1 MPYKLAVTVT
11 HGMGSQTNDF
21 ADEMIDEVKGRLS
34 KIEADPADVLWQPV
48 FWADVLQPRQDKLW
62 HDLSRDHDLDYVKIR
77 RFVLS
82 ALADAV
88 AYQRVPGPQK
98 DVYDQVHGRVRK
110 HLQELRDKAGG
121 QDLPVIVMAH
131 SLGCAVMSDYI
142 WDRQKETRAG
152 NPSGTPTERLEKLAG
167 VITFGCNLP
176 VFSLAYDPV
185 LAISFPPATLPP
197 ELKPVAKWNNYFD
210 PDDVLGYPLKP
221 LSPSY
226 AQAVTEDRAINAGGI
241 FSSWN
246 PLAHSAYWTDD
257 DFTRPVA
264 AQIAAVLKRL

>member
-1 MPYKLAVTVT
+1 MPFKLAVTVT
-11 HGMGSQTNDF
+11 HGMGAQTNDF
-21 ADEMIDEVKGRLS
+21 ADAMIDEVKGRLA
-34 KIEADPADVLWQPV
+34 KLKVKPADVLWQSV

-88 AYQRVPGPQK
+88 AYQRVPGPQQ
-98 DVYDQVHGRVRK
+98 DVYEEVHACVRK
-110 HLQELRDKAGG
+110 HLQELRAKAGG

-131 SLGCAVMSDYI
+131 SLGCAVMTDYI
-142 WDRQKETRAG
+142 WDRQKETQAG
-152 NPSGTPTERLEKLAG
+152 NPSGTPTEQLDLLAG

-185 LAISFPPATLPP
+185 MAIAFPPPTLPAA
-197 ELKPVAKWNNYFD
+197 LKPVAKWFNYFD

-226 AQAVTEDRAINAGGI
+226 TAAVTEDRAINAGGI

-246 PLAHSAYWTDD
+246 PLAHSGYWTDN
-257 DFTRPVA
+257 DFTGPVA
-264 AQIAAVLKRL
+264 AQIAAVLKKL